1 MSRVPLSVQVA
12 VKVTG
17 FPTPIS
23 ATLVDISEA
32 GCRLTARSVFI
43 TGSAIE
49 FRLPL
54 SERIA
59 LSAKGKISRCTPT
72 ESLGTLEYG
81 IEFLAFS
88 DQDARAL
95 GTFVG
100 EESRRNSGEK
110 SAARVETEFPIECVL
125 AGQKNAVPAIAIDL
139 GRGGMR
145 VACDNPFPEGT
156 TLTVRFTLPSD
167 TAGREIVMR
176 GRVVQRRQQFR
187 EYHHSVAFLE
197 PDARSLDRID
207 RFMSGVSS
215 R

>member
-1 MSRVPLSVQVA
+1 MSRVPLSVDVA
-12 VKVTG
+12 AKVTG

-54 SERIA
+54 TERVS
-59 LSAKGKISRCTPT
+59 LTVKGKISRCTPT

-95 GTFVG
+95 ATFVG
-100 EESRRNSGEK
+100 EESRRNTGAQ
-110 SAARVETEFPIECVL
+110 SAARVETEFPIECLL
-125 AGQKNAVPAIAIDL
+125 AGAKNAVPAIAIDL

-145 VACDNPFPEGT
+145 VACDNPIPEGA

-167 TAGREIVMR
+167 PPGRELVMR
-176 GRVVQRRQQFR
+176 GRVVQRKQQFR

-197 PDARSLDRID
+197 PETKNLERID
-207 RFMSGVSS
+207 RFMNGVST